1 MPEINAERVLADLRA
16 LKAQAAYKTGVHRP
30 TLSPEH
36 VASLKWLA
44 VELRAIGHETKI
56 DGIANVF
63 GLSPARGPK
72 LLAGSHLESQNHAGW
87 LDGPLGVVYA
97 LEAAR
102 AIHADPA
109 FADCGV
115 DVISCC
121 DEEGHFG
128 NFLGSRSAVGD
139 VDDATIDAAVDR
151 TNGTHLRDALAA
163 AGLAGV
169 PRYTIDPNRYIGFLE
184 AHIEQGDWLVANDLS
199 IGVVTRIVGIRQYR
213 ITFEGFQNHAGT
225 TRMPVRR
232 DAGVALTRLAAEI
245 DETFP
250 GLAGERTVWTIG
262 RIELEPGAPSVI
274 PGFAEMVFQMR
285 DPDNEVLDRLEAA
298 VEKMVET
305 ANAKGPCRVRIELV
319 RRTEPAAMAEHIMA
333 AVAAAAEAHVPA
345 RHIEMPSGA
354 GHDAM
359 VFSRHMPSGMVFVP
373 SIGGIS
379 HHWTENT
386 SDPDIVMGARVY
398 VDAVARLLAAAR

>member
-1 MPEINAERVLADLRA
+1 MPEINPERVLDDLRA
-16 LKAQAAYKTGVHRP
+16 LKSLAAYKTGVHRP
-30 TLSPEH
+30 TLSAEH
-36 VASLKWLA
+36 IVSLQWLET
-44 VELRAIGHETKI
+44 ELSAIGHETKI

-63 GLSPARGPK
+63 GFSPARGPK

-115 DVISCC
+115 DVIACC

-139 VDDATIDAAVDR
+139 VDDATLDAARDR
-151 TNGTHLRDALAA
+151 TSGKRLKDALAA
-163 AGLAGV
+163 YGFSGR
-169 PRYTIDPNRYIGFLE
+169 PRHKIDPKRYVGFLE
-184 AHIEQGDWLVANDLS
+184 AHIEQGDWLVSNDLS
-199 IGVVTRIVGIRQYR
+199 IGVVTSIVGIRQYR
-213 ITFEGFQNHAGT
+213 ISFEGFQNHAGT
-225 TRMPVRR
+225 TRMAVRR
-232 DAGVALTRLAAEI
+232 DAGAALVRLAAEV
-245 DETFP
+245 DSTFP
-250 GLAGERTVWTIG
+250 GLAAAYTVWTVG
-262 RIELEPGAPSVI
+262 RIELTPGAPSII
-274 PGFAEMVFQMR
+274 PGFAEMILQMR
-285 DPDNEVLDRLEAA
+285 DPENEVLDRLEASLT
-298 VEKMVET
+298 KMVEE
-305 ANAKGPCRVRIELV
+305 ANAKGPCRVRMEQV
-319 RRTEPAAMAEHIMA
+319 RRTEPAAMAPHFIDE
-333 AVAAAAEAHVPA
+333 VRAAAEDAVPG
-345 RHIEMPSGA
+345 RHIDIPSTA

-359 VFSRHMPSGMVFVP
+359 IFSRHMPSGMLFVP

-398 VDAVARLLAAAR
+398 LDTVVRLLKAAR